1 MDYSDKFI
9 TSFESQ
15 KTPSTSRERRIDW
28 AFLSYSC
35 SEGVR
40 WGLLPCAVT
49 GEVRSHWAHTGL
61 TLSHLGGHSRVLCH
75 SVGEG
80 RLLLTRRTGKTL
92 RKLSLVCSTWSGSY
106 WASNKM
112 IYINFN
118 NLLRDVLNYPKII
131 LKMIF
136 TITERVKG
144 NQWNMQ
150 VIIFT
155 FRVLHFIR
163 GWDI

>member
-1 MDYSDKFI
+1 
-9 TSFESQ
+9 
-15 KTPSTSRERRIDW
+15 
-28 AFLSYSC
+28 
-35 SEGVR
+35 
-40 WGLLPCAVT
+40 
-49 GEVRSHWAHTGL
+49 
-61 TLSHLGGHSRVLCH
+61 
-75 SVGEG
+75 
-80 RLLLTRRTGKTL
+80 
-92 RKLSLVCSTWSGSY
+92 
-106 WASNKM
+106 M

-150 VIIFT
+150 IIIFT

-163 GWDI
+163 GLDI